1 MFTGEYF
8 KKFIMNCIYI
18 NSIMIA
24 VSLLSSIFITKRFY
38 LYGNLLPLPSLIIS
52 LSLIIG
58 FYHFEKNKPLKVDFN
73 GEDNLDDVL
82 DNLSEVY
89 GTPNESSNT
98 LDLNKDN
105 CSDSKY
111 SPNLDIMD
119 MEELELPI
127 DTEEDLNKHF
137 DKVSEEV
144 LEKCKSNSRSEIA
157 ERINKLKLNSSE
169 TCLHEPST
177 SIKQNFCDVKEQESV
192 KINEIKENSNFD
204 DDSAEFTN
212 SVGNCIDLLRGNSN
226 LRHPTNVDPVVNDES
241 LIIETTINDYDKNI
255 IDRSKKK
262 SMGLNSFIKNQNA
275 GVIIEDITDIDEDSS
290 PSNSDE
296 SFGNVSYG
304 NIDASIVDTFNSHI
318 GESSDGDKTNDASNY
333 SDSSVND
340 FGDAYDIANDYYG
353 IAGGYYGETEEYN
366 DPSFDYY

>member
-18 NSIMIA
+18 NSIMI
-24 VSLLSSIFITKRFY
+24 VMSLLSSIFVTKRFY

-52 LSLIIG
+52 LLLVVG
-58 FYHFEKNKPLKVDFN
+58 FYHFEKSRPLQVDFE
-73 GEDNLDDVL
+73 GEEDLDDVL

-89 GTPNESSNT
+89 GVPKESPSS
-98 LDLNKDN
+98 LDLNKDDD
-105 CSDSKY
+105 SDSKY
-111 SPNLDIMD
+111 SPNLDIMS

-144 LEKCKSNSRSEIA
+144 LEKCNSNRKSEIT

-177 SIKQNFCDVKEQESV
+177 SIKQNFCDVKEQETA
-192 KINEIKENSNFD
+192 KINEIKENSNSD
-204 DDSAEFTN
+204 DDSFEFTN
-212 SVGNCIDLLRGNSN
+212 SVGNCIGMLRGNSN
-226 LRHPTNVDPVVNDES
+226 LRHSTNVDPVLSDEG
-241 LIIETTINDYDKNI
+241 LMTETTINDYDKNI

-262 SMGLNSFIKNQNA
+262 SMSLDSFIRNQNSA
-275 GVIIEDITDIDEDSS
+275 VIIEDVTDIDEDSS

-296 SFGNVSYG
+296 DSVNDVSPS
-304 NIDASIVDTFNSHI
+304 NSDDSVLNTFNSHMN
-318 GESSDGDKTNDASNY
+318 ESDDDSNQTNDASEY
-333 SDSSVND
+333 SDSSVNVLNA
-340 FGDAYDIANDYYG
+340 AYGLANDYYG
-353 IAGGYYGETEEYN
+353 YGEHEEYN